1 MSDPPDPR
9 PGVVDPAVA
18 ADVRGLALW
27 ELSVPADLRRGR
39 DPAVRDRLRELAA
52 RVTGAVAIEARQD
65 EIVHAYRVCFR
76 HVGLDPDVERTPYE
90 AALVERL
97 RHGGFRSRGVL
108 ADALLLALLDTKVAV
123 VAFDDGQLAG
133 GLRVTV
139 GAEPG
144 SIVVADDVQPVA
156 PLFGAPLAGLEAAP
170 QTEVARLAAVTPG
183 GVPAIAAWEAL
194 DRVAD
199 LIGP

>member
-1 MSDPPDPR
+1 MSRPADPR
-9 PGVVDPAVA
+9 RGAVDPAVA
-18 ADVRGLALW
+18 ADLPGLALW
-27 ELSVPADLRRGR
+27 ELTAPADLRRGR
-39 DPAVRDRLRELAA
+39 DPGVRDRLREFAG

-65 EIVHAYRVCFR
+65 ETVHAYRVCFR

-90 AALVERL
+90 AALLERL
-97 RHGGFRSRGVL
+97 RHGGFRSRDVL

-123 VAFDDGQLAG
+123 VAFDDAQLAG
-133 GLRVTV
+133 GLRLAV
-139 GAEPG
+139 GAKAG
-144 SIVVADDVQPVA
+144 GIVVADDVQPVA
-156 PLFGAPLAGLEAAP
+156 PLFGPPLAGLAAGRE
-170 QTEVARLAAVTPG
+170 TEVARLAAVAPG

>member
-1 MSDPPDPR
+1 MTDRADPR
-9 PGVVDPAVA
+9 SGRVDPAVA
-18 ADVRGLALW
+18 AELPGLALW
-27 ELSVPADLRRGR
+27 ELTAPADLRRGR
-39 DPAVRDRLRELAA
+39 DTAVRDRLRELAG
-52 RVTGAVAIEARQD
+52 RITGGVAIEARQD

-76 HVGLDPDVERTPYE
+76 HVGLDPDEERTPYE
-90 AALVERL
+90 AALLERL
-97 RHGGFRSRGVL
+97 RHGGFPSRGVL
-108 ADALLLALLDTKVAV
+108 TDALLLALLDTKVAV
-123 VAFDDGQLAG
+123 VAFDDAHLAG

-139 GAEPG
+139 GEEAG

-156 PLFGAPLAGLEAAP
+156 PLFGTPLAGLAAGRE
-170 QTEVARLAAVTPG
+170 TEMARLAAVTPN

>member
-1 MSDPPDPR
+1 MSEPADPR
-9 PGVVDPAVA
+9 PGAVDPAVA
-18 ADVRGLALW
+18 AEVPGLVLW
-27 ELSVPADLRRGR
+27 ELTAPADLQRGR
-39 DPAVRDRLRELAA
+39 DPAVRDRLRELAG
-52 RVTGAVAIEARQD
+52 RITGGVAIEARQD

-76 HVGLDPDVERTPYE
+76 HVGLDPDEERTPYE
-90 AALVERL
+90 AALLERL

-123 VAFDDGQLAG
+123 VAFDDAQLAG

-139 GAEPG
+139 GAEAATL
-144 SIVVADDVQPVA
+144 VVADAVQPVA
-156 PLFGAPLAGLEAAP
+156 PLFGAPLAGVAP
-170 QTEVARLAAVTPG
+170 SRGTQTVRLAAVTPG

-199 LIGP
+199 LLAP

>member
-1 MSDPPDPR
+1 MSEHADPR
-9 PGVVDPAVA
+9 AGAVDPAVA
-18 ADVRGLALW
+18 AELPGLTLW
-27 ELSVPADLRRGR
+27 ELTAPADLRRGR
-39 DPAVRDRLRELAA
+39 DPAVRDRLREIAG
-52 RVTGAVAIEARQD
+52 RITGGVAIEARQD

-76 HVGLDPDVERTPYE
+76 HVGLDPDEQRTPYE
-90 AALVERL
+90 AALLERL

-108 ADALLLALLDTKVAV
+108 PDALLLALLDTKVAV
-123 VAFDDGQLAG
+123 VAFDDAQLAG
-133 GLRVTV
+133 GLRLAV
-139 GAEPG
+139 GQEAG

-156 PLFGAPLAGLEAAP
+156 PLFGDPLAGLTAGRE
-170 QTEVARLAAVTPG
+170 TEVARLAAVTPG